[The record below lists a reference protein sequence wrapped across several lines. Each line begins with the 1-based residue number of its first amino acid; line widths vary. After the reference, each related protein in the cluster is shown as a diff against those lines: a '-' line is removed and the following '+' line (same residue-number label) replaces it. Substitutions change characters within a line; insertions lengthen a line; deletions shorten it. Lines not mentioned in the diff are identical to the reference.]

1 MEVYVLVF
9 CIVLNLFM
17 IYIVEIDHL
26 VDVNQEN
33 VSGVATIYNHY
44 LIFFGLSFITVSISF
59 FAQSHPSMIFTSC
72 LLYLGILLL
81 TLGTILHST
90 YNKVGYHFK
99 KYFIAFELS
108 VPVLGLVASLAFLH
122 NITILVAIATVSTFI
137 QSLAFV
143 FYKK

>member
-33 VSGVATIYNHY
+33 VSSVATIYNHY
-44 LIFFGLSFITVSISF
+44 LIFFGLSFITVSINF
-59 FAQSHPSMIFTSC
+59 FTQSHASIIFTSC
-72 LLYLGILLL
+72 LLHLGILLL

-99 KYFIAFELS
+99 KYFITFELS
-108 VPVLGLVASLAFLH
+108 VPVLGWLQVWLSC
-122 NITILVAIATVSTFI
+122 TI
-137 QSLAFV
+137 
-143 FYKK
+143 